1 MEVAAM
7 PSYKSSPVKNLSL
20 RTGAAERSLAH
31 RRLSLLKLYTM
42 FFHPIINRLANI
54 DLHLLVKPA
63 NEQRI
68 EGQTACFCPI
78 CKNGQDADADVKQTP
93 HFIIFENERGGL
105 YSGVGVDDNRM
116 AEHGAVKWKCTRT
129 GKTGYGAIELYA
141 AKMNIPMHGYSLQ
154 RICQRLVRDVYGDTD
169 EVRRAF
175 PEVFAKMD
183 YRTQAQQTIETFS
196 FMPKTDFSPQE
207 LAALG
212 CEVTLDRGMPRFG
225 FGSTFTPDMLN
236 KDFRIYSL
244 LSVTLP
250 DVIRD
255 GQHVSEI
262 IHGTPWNPLFVCFA
276 SQEIGPQNS
285 YGCFFRPTMAGS
297 EPIVFST
304 AEEHSVRK
312 VSKWLMG
319 DNVFV
324 YAMDQRKSDNTAVH
338 AAIQKFEP
346 TEKYTEKKEIWVERE
361 DKDGVGK
368 GTFKQE
374 KKKIPTAEI
383 KARNIVFCR
392 TPEDALSVYYAMRSL
407 RLDKIEDQHFQD
419 FCWYH
424 VAFSIGRKN
433 FWYIERGEW
442 KRENLDFSAV
452 QYQKM
457 NRFAEHV
464 IILYPNDIA
473 SQRNCGAICTKFST
487 LYYAML
493 PEGFRSRY
501 CQRWQWLYGCSPRS
515 VRDYLLTY
523 SMNAEENFQ
532 FDHDVRLPLYSRLR
546 GARNTEPF
554 EIEYPRDPRSGKPK
568 PPTCKVSPT
577 RLWLFMTAHGY
588 YRMIDPESTD
598 LVGQYIHLNKCFVEY
613 IDAKSIIQAAKTMLL
628 EYIEQAWRHSDNE
641 RRLMSDCAN
650 MVDKAFTEKSAG
662 GLQSMVI
669 NFADAFD
676 AKTEYFYFNNVALK
690 ITPDSIRTVS
700 YDDINFFI
708 PSLAK
713 KSYDFTMRVFKTP
726 FTITERQEYR
736 DRLEAIDKK
745 EKMQNEDGSLVFST
759 FEIGQMKADLEEW
772 AQTYRWDVN
781 WQGKQEKD
789 LWPILRI
796 VRGCSNVLWE
806 REQEA
811 QRNKEELTE
820 LEKAV
825 IGAHFVNMIS
835 GIGRLCYRSDKGM
848 MPVCPYFL
856 EDDIPDEKQ
865 ATGGSGKSII
875 VKLVVGSAVNVLD
888 IDMKRME
895 HINDARFVLGN
906 LLSEPFKYRVLHWE
920 DKQKGFPMKY
930 FYNMVTT
937 GLTVEKK
944 SVDQELVPLKDA
956 PKHVIT
962 CNYPLSDDDDS
973 TVGRFPLVSFSNR
986 FARANPQKRKAARLM
1001 SALMKN
1007 FSDKPEEIDDTDRNQ
1022 AIYICALAV
1031 QFLMRYH
1038 TFAIAPQGNVRRR
1051 QMVQKLT
1058 ESIVRYFEWF
1068 FSRNEVYGVPI
1079 CTDDMFNEF
1088 MRDWADA
1095 SEGKSK
1101 EYSRA
1106 TFKKKIYD
1114 YCENMSITCNP
1125 KHLFENESDKQRKC
1139 FKLQAWVTQEYFT
1152 GREWENDN
1160 TIEPKFIRYLQTS
1173 KHVFFFFRPGK
1184 DAIPKDYR
1192 ELKRIAKQYAEQP
1205 DPLPYRD
1212 DDGNIITLTDEEKER
1227 WENNKTRKQG
1237 RRMAPPAAA
1246 TTATAVAP
1254 DIKEDMPF

>member
-1 MEVAAM
+1 
-7 PSYKSSPVKNLSL
+7 
-20 RTGAAERSLAH
+20 
-31 RRLSLLKLYTM
+31 M

-54 DLHLLVKPA
+54 DLHLLVKAA

-68 EGQTACFCPI
+68 EGQTACFCPL
-78 CKNGQDADADVKQTP
+78 CKRGQDASADAKQTP
-93 HFIIFENERGGL
+93 HFIIYDNERGGL
-105 YSGVGVDDNRM
+105 YDGVGVDDNRL

-141 AKMNIPMHGYSLQ
+141 AKMNLPMHGYSLQ
-154 RICQRLVRDVYGDTD
+154 RICQRLVKDVYGDTED
-169 EVRRAF
+169 VHQAF
-175 PEVFAKMD
+175 PEVFARMD
-183 YRTQAQQTIETFS
+183 YRTIAMQTIDTFS

-207 LAALG
+207 LTALG
-212 CEVTLDRGMPRFG
+212 CEVTLEKGLPCFG
-225 FGSTFTPDMLN
+225 FGKTFSPDMLN

-285 YGCFFRPTMAGS
+285 YGCFFRPAMAGS

-304 AEEHSVRK
+304 SEEHSVRK

-324 YAMDQRKSDNTAVH
+324 YAMDHRKSDNTAVH
-338 AAIQKFEP
+338 AAMQKFDP
-346 TEKYTEKKEIWVERE
+346 DEKYTEARE
-361 DKDGVGK
+361 DWEENETKDGMPK
-368 GTFKQE
+368 GTFKKVE
-374 KKKIPTAEI
+374 VPIPTAEI

-407 RLDKIEDQHFQD
+407 RLDKQNADQHFAN

-424 VAFSIGRKN
+424 VAFSIGRRN

-442 KRENLDFSAV
+442 KLEKLDFSAV

-457 NRFAEHV
+457 CRFAEHV
-464 IILYPNDIA
+464 IILYPNDIV
-473 SQRNCGAICTKFST
+473 SQRDSGAICTKFSS

-501 CQRWQWLYGCSPRS
+501 CRRWQWLYGCSPRS

-523 SMNAEENFQ
+523 TMNAEENFQ
-532 FDHDVRLPLYSRLR
+532 FDHDVRLPLYSSLR
-546 GARNTEPF
+546 GANNTEPF
-554 EIEYPRDPRSGKPK
+554 DIEWPRDPRSGKQK
-568 PPTCKVSPT
+568 APTCKVSPT
-577 RLWLFMTAHGY
+577 RLWLFMTARGY
-588 YRMIDPESTD
+588 YRMIEPESTD
-598 LVGQYIHLNKCFVEY
+598 LVGQFIHLDKCFVEY
-613 IDAKSIIQAAKTMLL
+613 IDVKSIIQAAKTLL
-628 EYIEQAWRHSDNE
+628 LKYTKQAWRHSDDE

-650 MVDKAFTEKSAG
+650 MVDKTFTEKSAG

-708 PSLAK
+708 PSFAK
-713 KSYDFTMRVFKTP
+713 KPYDFTMRVFKTP

-745 EKMQNEDGSLVFST
+745 EKMRNDDGSIVFT
-759 FEIGQMKADLEEW
+759 TTEIGQMKADLDEW

-820 LEKAV
+820 LENAV

-835 GIGRLCYRSDKGM
+835 GIGRLCYRSNRGM

-875 VKLVVGSAVNVLD
+875 VKLVVGSAVNVLNV
-888 IDMKRME
+888 DMKRFVTVT
-895 HINDARFVLGN
+895 DAKFELGK
-906 LLSEPFKYRVLHWE
+906 LSSEPHKYRVLHWE
-920 DKQKGFPMKY
+920 DKPKAFPMKY
-930 FYNMVTT
+930 FYNMVTS
-937 GLTVEKK
+937 GLTVERKM
-944 SVDQELVPLKDA
+944 VDPVTFSADDA
-956 PKHVIT
+956 PKSVIT

-986 FARANPQKRKAARLM
+986 FARANPQKHKAARLM

-1022 AIYICALAV
+1022 AIYLCALAV

-1038 TFAIAPQGNVRRR
+1038 TFAIAPQCNVRRR

-1068 FSRNEVYGVPI
+1068 FSREEVYGVPI
-1079 CTDDMFNEF
+1079 CTDEMFNEF

-1114 YCENMSITCNP
+1114 YCENVSITCNP

-1160 TIEPKFIRYLQTS
+1160 TIEPKYIRYLQTS
-1173 KHVFFFFRPGK
+1173 KHVFFFYRPGK
-1184 DAIPKDYR
+1184 DEIPKSYR
-1192 ELKRIAKQYAEQP
+1192 ELKRIARTFAEMP
-1205 DPLPYRD
+1205 DPLPYKD
-1212 DDGNIITLTDEEKER
+1212 DEGNPIVLTEEEKER
-1227 WENNKTRKQG
+1227 WENYRTRKQG
-1237 RRMAPPAAA
+1237 MRIANNQIA
-1246 TTATAVAP
+1246 TTNVPTVNAK
-1254 DIKEDMPF
+1254 DLPF

>member
-1 MEVAAM
+1 
-7 PSYKSSPVKNLSL
+7 
-20 RTGAAERSLAH
+20 
-31 RRLSLLKLYTM
+31 M

-78 CKNGQDADADVKQTP
+78 CKNGQYADADVKQTP
-93 HFIIFENERGGL
+93 HFIIYENERGGL

-141 AKMNIPMHGYSLQ
+141 AKMNLPMHGYSLQ

-212 CEVTLDRGMPRFG
+212 CEVTLDKGLPRFG
-225 FGSTFTPDMLN
+225 FGRTFTPDMLN

-285 YGCFFRPTMAGS
+285 YGCFFRPAMAGS

-324 YAMDQRKSDNTAVH
+324 HAMDNRKSDNTAVH
-338 AAIQKFEP
+338 AAIAKYDPE
-346 TEKYTEKKEIWVERE
+346 EKYTETKEVWEE
-361 DKDGVGK
+361 NETKDGEPK
-368 GTFKQE
+368 GTFK
-374 KKKIPTAEI
+374 KVDVKIPTAEI

-407 RLDKIEDQHFQD
+407 RLDKTEDQHFQD

-424 VAFSIGRKN
+424 VAFSIGRRN

-473 SQRNCGAICTKFST
+473 SQRDCGAICTKFSS
-487 LYYAML
+487 LYYAMQ

-501 CQRWQWLYGCSPRS
+501 CRRWQWLYGCPPRS

-523 SMNAEENFQ
+523 TMNAEENFQ
-532 FDHDVRLPLYSRLR
+532 FDHDLRLPLYSRLR
-546 GARNTEPF
+546 GSRNTEPF

-577 RLWLFMTAHGY
+577 RLWLFMTCHGY

-628 EYIEQAWRHSDNE
+628 EYIEQAWRHDDNE

-650 MVDKAFTEKSAG
+650 MVDKTFTEKSAG

-676 AKTEYFYFNNVALK
+676 ANTEYFYFNNVALK

-713 KSYDFTMRVFKTP
+713 KPYDFTMRVFKTP

-736 DRLEAIDKK
+736 DRLEVIDKK

-772 AQTYRWDVN
+772 AQTYRWDVS

-835 GIGRLCYRSDKGM
+835 GIGRLCYRSYKGM

-895 HINDARFVLGN
+895 HITDARFVLGN
-906 LLSEPFKYRVLHWE
+906 ILSEPFKYRVLHWE

-986 FARANPQKRKAARLM
+986 FSRANPQKRKAARLM

-1114 YCENMSITCNP
+1114 YCENMSIACNP

-1173 KHVFFFFRPGK
+1173 KHVFFFYRPGK

-1212 DDGNIITLTDEEKER
+1212 DDGNIVQLTDEEKER

-1237 RRMAPPAAA
+1237 RRMAAPAA
-1246 TTATAVAP
+1246 TNNATASVP
-1254 DIKEDMPF
+1254 DIKDEDLPF

>member
-1 MEVAAM
+1 MI
-7 PSYKSSPVKNLSL
+7 Y
-20 RTGAAERSLAH
+20 
-31 RRLSLLKLYTM
+31 
-42 FFHPIINRLANI
+42 HPILNQLANI
-54 DLHLLVKPA
+54 DLALLVRPSD
-63 NEQRI
+63 EQRV
-68 EGQTACFCPI
+68 EGQTACFCPF
-78 CKNGQDADADVKQTP
+78 CAKDEAESDGKSARTP
-93 HFIIFENERGGL
+93 HFIIYNNERGGL
-105 YSGVGVDDNRM
+105 YDGVGVEGDSR
-116 AEHGAVKWKCTRT
+116 AQHGAVKWMCTKT
-129 GKTGYGAIELYA
+129 GKKGYGAIELYA
-141 AKMNIPMHGYSLQ
+141 AIHHLPMHGQSLL
-154 RICQRLVRDVYGDTD
+154 RICKALVLKCYGDT
-169 EVRRAF
+169 EETRAAF
-175 PEVFAKMD
+175 PAVFGNMD
-183 YRTQAQQTIETFS
+183 YRTVAQQTIETFS
-196 FMPKTDFSPQE
+196 FMPKMDFFPQE

-212 CEVTLDRGMPRFG
+212 CEVTLEKGLPRFG
-225 FGSTFTPDMLN
+225 FGRTFTPDLLN

-250 DVIRD
+250 DVIRN

-276 SQEIGPQNS
+276 SQECGPRNS
-285 YGCFFRPTMAGS
+285 YGCFFRPAMGGS

-324 YAMDQRKSDNTAVH
+324 YAMDHRKSDNTAVH
-338 AAIQKFEP
+338 AAINQIEP
-346 TEKYTEKKEIWVERE
+346 EEKYTETRE
-361 DKDGVGK
+361 EWEENETKDGEPK
-368 GTFKQE
+368 GTFKRIDV
-374 KKKIPTAEI
+374 KIPTNEI

-407 RLDKIEDQHFQD
+407 RLDKQDGDQHFAEY
-419 FCWYH
+419 CWYH
-424 VAFSIGRKN
+424 VAFSIGRRN

-442 KRENLDFSAV
+442 KQEKLDFSAV

-457 NRFAEHV
+457 NRFAERV
-464 IILYPNDIA
+464 IIFYPNDIA
-473 SQRNCGAICTKFST
+473 SQRDCGAIATKFSA
-487 LYYAML
+487 LHYAML

-501 CQRWQWLYGCSPRS
+501 CRRWQWLYGCSPRS

-523 SMNAEENFQ
+523 TMNAEENFQ

-554 EIEYPRDPRSGKPK
+554 EIEYPRDPRSGKLK

-577 RLWLFMTAHGY
+577 RLWLFMTCHGY
-588 YRMIDPESTD
+588 YRMVDPESTD
-598 LVGQYIHLNKCFVEY
+598 LVGQFIHLDRCFVEY
-613 IDAKSIIQAAKTMLL
+613 IDVKSIMQAAKTLL
-628 EYIEQAWRHSDNE
+628 MDYVEQAWRHNDNE
-641 RRLMSDCAN
+641 RRMMSDCAN
-650 MVDKAFTEKSAG
+650 MIDKTFNEKSAG

-713 KSYDFTMRVFKTP
+713 KPYDFTMRAFNPP
-726 FTITERQEYR
+726 FVIKENEEYQS
-736 DRLEAIDKK
+736 RLRSIDTKEAMK
-745 EKMQNEDGSLVFST
+745 NEDGLPVFTLS
-759 FEIGQMKADLEEW
+759 EIKQMRSNLMEW
-772 AQTYRWDVN
+772 AQTYRWLVE
-781 WQGKQEKD
+781 WRCKREQD
-789 LWPILRI
+789 LWPILRV
-796 VRGCSNVLWE
+796 VRGCSNVLWQE
-806 REQEA
+806 ELEA
-811 QRNKEELTE
+811 QRNKKSLTPD
-820 LEKAV
+820 A
-825 IGAHFVNMIS
+825 IAIQNAHFANMLS
-835 GIGRLCYRSDKGM
+835 GIGRLCYRSWDGM
-848 MPVCPYFL
+848 QNICPYFL
-856 EDDIPDEKQ
+856 EDKIPDEKQ
-865 ATGGSGKSII
+865 ASGGSGKS
-875 VKLVVGSAVNVLD
+875 VMVNLVVDAAVNVLP
-888 IDMKRME
+888 IDMKSFKDVE
-895 HINDARFVLGN
+895 SAKNCLTDILKYPG
-906 LLSEPFKYRVLHWE
+906 KYRTVHWE
-920 DKQKGFPMKY
+920 DRPKGFPLQY
-930 FYNMVTT
+930 FYVKVTRGT
-937 GLTVEKK
+937 NVERKYGDPISLK
-944 SVDQELVPLKDA
+944 MEESPL
-956 PKHVIT
+956 HVIT
-962 CNYPLSDDDDS
+962 SNYPLSDDEGS
-973 TVGRFPLVSFSNR
+973 TVGRFPLVSFSDR
-986 FARANPQKRKAARLM
+986 FSRGNSMKNEPPRLP
-1001 SALMKN
+1001 SDVMKN
-1007 FSDKPEEIDDTDRNQ
+1007 FTLDPEKLTDTDRNQ
-1022 AIYICALAV
+1022 TIYLCALAV

-1125 KHLFENESDKQRKC
+1125 KQLFENESDKQRKC

-1173 KHVFFFFRPGK
+1173 KHVFFFYRPGK
-1184 DAIPKDYR
+1184 DVIPKDYR
-1192 ELKRIAKQYAEQP
+1192 DLKRIAKQFAEQP

-1212 DDGNIITLTDEEKER
+1212 DDGKIVTLTDEEKER
-1227 WENNKTRKQG
+1227 WENNKMRRQG
-1237 RRMAPPAAA
+1237 RRLVMPAATS
-1246 TTATAVAP
+1246 TTAPTLP
-1254 DIKEDMPF
+1254 EIKEEDLPF

>member
-1 MEVAAM
+1 M
-7 PSYKSSPVKNLSL
+7 L
-20 RTGAAERSLAH
+20 
-31 RRLSLLKLYTM
+31 
-42 FFHPIINRLANI
+42 FHPIINRLANI
-54 DLHLLVKPA
+54 DLLTLVKPA
-63 NEQRI
+63 DDQHFEDQV
-68 EGQTACFCPI
+68 ACFCPF
-78 CKNGQDADADVKQTP
+78 CQKQSADGVSDDCKQTP
-93 HFIIFENERGGL
+93 HFIVYKNERGGL
-105 YSGVGVDDNRM
+105 YNGVGVDDNRL
-116 AEHGAVKWKCTRT
+116 AKQGAVHWKCTKT
-129 GKTGYGAIELYA
+129 GRQGYGALELYA
-141 AKMNIPMHGYSLQ
+141 AMRNMPMHGASLL
-154 RICQRLVRDVYGDTD
+154 RLCKDLVVRTYGDT
-169 EVRRAF
+169 EKVRSVF
-175 PEVFAKMD
+175 PSVFGRMD
-183 YRTQAQQTIETFS
+183 YRTIAQQTIETFS
-196 FMPKTDFSPQE
+196 FMPKTDFNPQE

-212 CEVTLDRGMPRFG
+212 CEVTLAKGLPVFG
-225 FGSTFTPDMLN
+225 FGRDFNTQMLN
-236 KDFRIYSL
+236 DDFRIYAVD
-244 LSVTLP
+244 SVTLP
-250 DVIRD
+250 NVVRE
-255 GQHVSEI
+255 GKKVSEI
-262 IHGTPWNPLFVCFA
+262 IYGTPWNPLFVCFA
-276 SQEIGPQNS
+276 KDGEPSLENT
-285 YGCFFRPTMAGS
+285 YGCLFRPAMKDS
-297 EPIVFST
+297 DPIVFST
-304 AEEHSVRK
+304 DEEHSVRK
-312 VSKWLMG
+312 VSRWLMG
-319 DNVFV
+319 DRVFV
-324 YAMDQRKSDNTAVH
+324 YAMNNRDSASTAVH

-346 TEKYTEKKEIWVERE
+346 TEKYTEEKEIWVERE
-361 DKDGVGK
+361 DKDGKGK

-374 KKKIPTAEI
+374 KVKILTAQI

-407 RLDKIEDQHFQD
+407 RLDKAEDQHFQD

-424 VAFSIGRKN
+424 VAFSIGRRN

-442 KRENLDFSAV
+442 KQEKLDFSGV

-457 NRFAEHV
+457 NRFAERV

-473 SQRNCGAICTKFST
+473 SQRDCGAIATKFSS
-487 LYYAML
+487 LHYAML
-493 PEGFRSRY
+493 PEGFRSCY
-501 CQRWQWLYGCSPRS
+501 CRRWQWLYGCSPRS

-523 SMNAEENFQ
+523 TMNAEENFQ
-532 FDHDVRLPLYSRLR
+532 FDHDVRLPLYSSLR
-546 GARNTEPF
+546 GASNTEPF
-554 EIEYPRDPRSGKPK
+554 DIEWPRDPRSGKQK

-577 RLWLFMTAHGY
+577 RLWVFMTAHGY

-598 LVGQYIHLNKCFVEY
+598 LVGQYIHLDKCFVEY
-613 IDAKSIIQAAKTMLL
+613 IDAKSIIQAAKTLL
-628 EYIEQAWRHSDNE
+628 LKYTKQAFRHIDIEQ
-641 RRLMSDCAN
+641 RLMSDCAN
-650 MVDKAFTEKSAG
+650 MIDKTFTEKSAG

-713 KSYDFTMRVFKTP
+713 KPYDFTMRVFKTP

-736 DRLEAIDKK
+736 DRLDAINKK
-745 EKMQNEDGSLVFST
+745 EAMRNEDGSPVFST
-759 FEIGQMKADLEEW
+759 FEIGQLKADLEEW
-772 AQTYRWDVN
+772 AQTYRWNVN
-781 WQGKQEKD
+781 WQGQRESD

-806 REQEA
+806 QEQEA
-811 QRNKEELTE
+811 QRNKKELTDE
-820 LEKAV
+820 EQAI

-835 GIGRLCYRSDKGM
+835 AIGHLCYRSNKGIL
-848 MPVCPYFL
+848 PVCPYFL
-856 EDDIPDEKQ
+856 EDDIPDEKK
-865 ATGGSGKSII
+865 ATGGSGKSLI

-888 IDMKRME
+888 VDMKRFAS
-895 HINDARFVLGN
+895 ITDAKFELGK
-906 LLSEPFKYRVLHWE
+906 LSSEPYKYRVLHWE
-920 DKQKGFPMKY
+920 DKPKAFPMKY

-937 GLTVEKK
+937 GLTVERK
-944 SVDQELVPLKDA
+944 SVDPVTFSADEA
-956 PKHVIT
+956 PRIVIT
-962 CNYPLSDDDDS
+962 CNYPMSDDDDS

-986 FARANPQKRKAARLM
+986 FARANPQKHKAARPP

-1007 FSDKPEEIDDTDRNQ
+1007 FSLVPEEIDDADRNQ
-1022 AIYICALAV
+1022 AIYLCALAV
-1031 QFLMRYH
+1031 QFMMRYH

-1125 KHLFENESDKQRKC
+1125 KHLFQNDRDKQRKC

-1160 TIEPKFIRYLQTS
+1160 TIEPKYIRYLQTS
-1173 KHVFFFFRPGK
+1173 CHVFFFFRPGK
-1184 DAIPKDYR
+1184 DEVPKDYK
-1192 ELKRIAKQYAEQP
+1192 ELKRIAREYAERP

-1212 DDGNIITLTDEEKER
+1212 DDGNIVTLTDEEKER
-1227 WENNKTRKQG
+1227 WESNKTRKQG
-1237 RRMAPPAAA
+1237 RRLAPLTAATAA
-1246 TTATAVAP
+1246 TTATAVTP
-1254 DIKEDMPF
+1254 DANEDNMPF

>member
-1 MEVAAM
+1 
-7 PSYKSSPVKNLSL
+7 
-20 RTGAAERSLAH
+20 
-31 RRLSLLKLYTM
+31 M

-63 NEQRI
+63 SEQRI

-78 CKNGQDADADVKQTP
+78 CKRGQDADVDVKQTP
-93 HFIIFENERGGL
+93 HFIIYENERGGL

-141 AKMNIPMHGYSLQ
+141 AKMNLPMHGYSLQ
-154 RICQRLVRDVYGDTD
+154 RICQRLVKDVYGDTD
-169 EVRRAF
+169 EVHRAF

-212 CEVTLDRGMPRFG
+212 CEVTLDKGLPRFG

-236 KDFRIYSL
+236 RDFRIYSL

-276 SQEIGPQNS
+276 SQEIGPQYS
-285 YGCFFRPTMAGS
+285 YGCFFRPAMAGS

-324 YAMDQRKSDNTAVH
+324 HAMDNRKSDNTAVH
-338 AAIQKFEP
+338 AAIAKNDPE
-346 TEKYTEKKEIWVERE
+346 ERYTETKEVWEE
-361 DKDGVGK
+361 NQTKDGEPK
-368 GTFKQE
+368 GTFKKVDVE
-374 KKKIPTAEI
+374 IPTAEI

-407 RLDKIEDQHFQD
+407 RIDKAEDKHFQEY
-419 FCWYH
+419 CWYH
-424 VAFSIGRKN
+424 VAFSIGRRN

-442 KRENLDFSAV
+442 KQEKIDFSAV

-457 NRFAEHV
+457 NRFADNV
-464 IILYPNDIA
+464 IVLYPNDIA
-473 SQRNCGAICTKFST
+473 SQRDCGAICTKFSS
-487 LYYAML
+487 LHYAML

-501 CQRWQWLYGCSPRS
+501 CRRWQWLFGCSPRS

-523 SMNAEENFQ
+523 TMNAEENFQ

-546 GARNTEPF
+546 GSRNTEPF

-577 RLWLFMTAHGY
+577 RLWLFMTCHGY

-650 MVDKAFTEKSAG
+650 MVDKTFTEKSAG

-713 KSYDFTMRVFKTP
+713 KPYDFTMRVFKAP

-736 DRLEAIDKK
+736 DRLESIDKK
-745 EKMQNEDGSLVFST
+745 EKMQNEDGSPVFT
-759 FEIGQMKADLEEW
+759 TTEIGQMKADLDEW

-781 WQGKQEKD
+781 WQGQREKD

-811 QRNKEELTE
+811 QRSKEELTE
-820 LEKAV
+820 LEQAV

-835 GIGRLCYRSDKGM
+835 GIGRLCYRSNKGM

-865 ATGGSGKSII
+865 ATGGSGKSLI

-888 IDMKRME
+888 VDMKRFVT
-895 HINDARFVLGN
+895 ITDAKFELGK
-906 LLSEPFKYRVLHWE
+906 LSSEPYKYRVLHWE
-920 DKQKGFPMKY
+920 DKPKAFPMKY
-930 FYNMVTT
+930 FYNMVTS
-937 GLTVEKK
+937 GLTVERKN
-944 SVDQELVPLKDA
+944 VDPVTFSSEDA
-956 PKHVIT
+956 PKSVIT

-1114 YCENMSITCNP
+1114 YCENMSIACNP

-1173 KHVFFFFRPGK
+1173 KHVFFFYRPGK

-1192 ELKRIAKQYAEQP
+1192 ELKRIAKQYAERP

-1212 DDGNIITLTDEEKER
+1212 DDGNIVQLTDEEKER

-1237 RRMAPPAAA
+1237 RRMAAPVAMN
-1246 TTATAVAP
+1246 TTAVP
-1254 DIKEDMPF
+1254 DIKEEDMPF

>member
-1 MEVAAM
+1 
-7 PSYKSSPVKNLSL
+7 
-20 RTGAAERSLAH
+20 
-31 RRLSLLKLYTM
+31 M

-63 NEQRI
+63 NEQHI

-78 CKNGQDADADVKQTP
+78 CKKGQDADADVKQTP
-93 HFIIFENERGGL
+93 HFIIYENERGGL

-116 AEHGAVKWKCTRT
+116 AEHGAVKWKCTHT

-141 AKMNIPMHGYSLQ
+141 AKMNLPMHGYSLQ

-207 LAALG
+207 LASLG
-212 CEVTLDRGMPRFG
+212 CEVTLDKGLPRFG

-236 KDFRIYSL
+236 QDFRIYSL

-285 YGCFFRPTMAGS
+285 YGCFFRPAMAGS

-324 YAMDQRKSDNTAVH
+324 HAMDNRKSDNTAVH
-338 AAIQKFEP
+338 AAIAKYDPE
-346 TEKYTEKKEIWVERE
+346 EKYTETRE
-361 DKDGVGK
+361 EWEENETKDGEPK
-368 GTFKQE
+368 GTFK
-374 KKKIPTAEI
+374 KVDVKIPTAEI

-407 RLDKIEDQHFQD
+407 RFDKAEDQHFQD

-424 VAFSIGRKN
+424 VAFSIGRRS

-442 KRENLDFSAV
+442 KRENLDFSGV

-473 SQRNCGAICTKFST
+473 SQRDCGAICTKFSS

-493 PEGFRSRY
+493 PEGFRSHY
-501 CQRWQWLYGCSPRS
+501 CRRWQWLYGCSPRS

-523 SMNAEENFQ
+523 TMNAEENFQ
-532 FDHDVRLPLYSRLR
+532 FDHDLRLPLYSRLR

-554 EIEYPRDPRSGKPK
+554 EIEYPRDSRSGKPK

-613 IDAKSIIQAAKTMLL
+613 IDAKSIMQAAKTLL
-628 EYIEQAWRHSDNE
+628 MDYVDQAWRHNDNE
-641 RRLMSDCAN
+641 RRMMSDCAN
-650 MVDKAFTEKSAG
+650 MIDKTFNEKSAG

-690 ITPDSIRTVS
+690 ITPDRIYPVS

-713 KSYDFTMRVFKTP
+713 KPYDFTMRAFNPP
-726 FTITERQEYR
+726 FVIKENEEYQS
-736 DRLEAIDKK
+736 RLQSIETK
-745 EKMQNEDGSLVFST
+745 ETMRNEDGSPVFTLS
-759 FEIGQMKADLEEW
+759 ELKQMRSDLMEW
-772 AQTYRWDVN
+772 AQTYRWLVE
-781 WQGKQEKD
+781 WRSKREQD
-789 LWPILRI
+789 LWPILRV
-796 VRGCSNVLWE
+796 VRGCSNVLWQE
-806 REQEA
+806 ELEA
-811 QRNKEELTE
+811 QRNKKSLTPD
-820 LEKAV
+820 A
-825 IGAHFVNMIS
+825 IAIQNAHFANMLS
-835 GIGRLCYRSDKGM
+835 GIGRLCYRSWDGM
-848 MPVCPYFL
+848 QNICPYFL
-856 EDDIPDEKQ
+856 EDKIPDEKQ
-865 ATGGSGKSII
+865 ASGGSGKS
-875 VKLVVGSAVNVLD
+875 VMVNLVVDAAVNVLP
-888 IDMKRME
+888 IDMKSFKDIE
-895 HINDARFVLGN
+895 SAKNCLTDILKYPG
-906 LLSEPFKYRVLHWE
+906 KYRTVHWE
-920 DKQKGFPMKY
+920 DRPKGFPLQY
-930 FYNMVTT
+930 FYVKVTRGT
-937 GLTVEKK
+937 NVERKYGDPISLK
-944 SVDQELVPLKDA
+944 MEESPL
-956 PKHVIT
+956 HVIT
-962 CNYPLSDDDDS
+962 SNYPLSDDEGS
-973 TVGRFPLVSFSNR
+973 TVGRFPLVSFSDR
-986 FARANPQKRKAARLM
+986 FSRGNSMKNEPPR
-1001 SALMKN
+1001 SPSDVMKN
-1007 FSDKPEEIDDTDRNQ
+1007 FTLDPAKLTDTDRNQ
-1022 AIYICALAV
+1022 TIYLCALAV

-1160 TIEPKFIRYLQTS
+1160 TIEPKFIRYMQTS
-1173 KHVFFFFRPGK
+1173 KHVFFFYRPGK

-1192 ELKRIAKQYAEQP
+1192 ELKRIAKAFAEQP

-1212 DDGNIITLTDEEKER
+1212 DDGNVISLTDEEKER

-1237 RRMAPPAAA
+1237 RRMSAPAAA
-1246 TTATAVAP
+1246 TTFPNVAEK
-1254 DIKEDMPF
+1254 DLPF

>member
-1 MEVAAM
+1 
-7 PSYKSSPVKNLSL
+7 
-20 RTGAAERSLAH
+20 
-31 RRLSLLKLYTM
+31 
-42 FFHPIINRLANI
+42 
-54 DLHLLVKPA
+54 
-63 NEQRI
+63 
-68 EGQTACFCPI
+68 
-78 CKNGQDADADVKQTP
+78 
-93 HFIIFENERGGL
+93 
-105 YSGVGVDDNRM
+105 
-116 AEHGAVKWKCTRT
+116 
-129 GKTGYGAIELYA
+129 
-141 AKMNIPMHGYSLQ
+141 
-154 RICQRLVRDVYGDTD
+154 
-169 EVRRAF
+169 
-175 PEVFAKMD
+175 
-183 YRTQAQQTIETFS
+183 
-196 FMPKTDFSPQE
+196 
-207 LAALG
+207 
-212 CEVTLDRGMPRFG
+212 
-225 FGSTFTPDMLN
+225 
-236 KDFRIYSL
+236 
-244 LSVTLP
+244 
-250 DVIRD
+250 
-255 GQHVSEI
+255 
-262 IHGTPWNPLFVCFA
+262 
-276 SQEIGPQNS
+276 
-285 YGCFFRPTMAGS
+285 
-297 EPIVFST
+297 
-304 AEEHSVRK
+304 
-312 VSKWLMG
+312 
-319 DNVFV
+319 
-324 YAMDQRKSDNTAVH
+324 
-338 AAIQKFEP
+338 
-346 TEKYTEKKEIWVERE
+346 
-361 DKDGVGK
+361 
-368 GTFKQE
+368 
-374 KKKIPTAEI
+374 
-383 KARNIVFCR
+383 
-392 TPEDALSVYYAMRSL
+392 
-407 RLDKIEDQHFQD
+407 
-419 FCWYH
+419 
-424 VAFSIGRKN
+424 
-433 FWYIERGEW
+433 
-442 KRENLDFSAV
+442 
-452 QYQKM
+452 
-457 NRFAEHV
+457 
-464 IILYPNDIA
+464 
-473 SQRNCGAICTKFST
+473 
-487 LYYAML
+487 
-493 PEGFRSRY
+493 
-501 CQRWQWLYGCSPRS
+501 
-515 VRDYLLTY
+515 
-523 SMNAEENFQ
+523 
-532 FDHDVRLPLYSRLR
+532 
-546 GARNTEPF
+546 
-554 EIEYPRDPRSGKPK
+554 
-568 PPTCKVSPT
+568 
-577 RLWLFMTAHGY
+577 
-588 YRMIDPESTD
+588 
-598 LVGQYIHLNKCFVEY
+598 
-613 IDAKSIIQAAKTMLL
+613 MLL

-650 MVDKAFTEKSAG
+650 MVDKTFTEKSAG

-713 KSYDFTMRVFKTP
+713 KPYDFTMRVFKTP

-745 EKMQNEDGSLVFST
+745 EKMQNEDGSPVFT
-759 FEIGQMKADLEEW
+759 TTEIGQMKADLDEW

-825 IGAHFVNMIS
+825 VGAHFVNMIS
-835 GIGRLCYRSDKGM
+835 GIGRLCYRSNKGM

-895 HINDARFVLGN
+895 HITDARFVLGN

-937 GLTVEKK
+937 GLTVERK

-1160 TIEPKFIRYLQTS
+1160 TIEPKFIRYMQTS

-1237 RRMAPPAAA
+1237 RRMASPPAI
-1246 TTATAVAP
+1246 TTAAAVTP
-1254 DIKEDMPF
+1254 DVKEEDLPF

>member
-1 MEVAAM
+1 MI
-7 PSYKSSPVKNLSL
+7 Y
-20 RTGAAERSLAH
+20 
-31 RRLSLLKLYTM
+31 
-42 FFHPIINRLANI
+42 HPILNQLANI
-54 DLHLLVKPA
+54 DLALLVRPSD
-63 NEQRI
+63 EQRV
-68 EGQTACFCPI
+68 EGQTACFCPF
-78 CKNGQDADADVKQTP
+78 CAKDEAESDGKSARTP
-93 HFIIFENERGGL
+93 HFIIYNNERGGL
-105 YSGVGVDDNRM
+105 YDGVGVEGDSL
-116 AEHGAVKWKCTRT
+116 AQHGAVKWMCTKT
-129 GKTGYGAIELYA
+129 GKKGYGAIELYA
-141 AKMNIPMHGYSLQ
+141 AVHHLPMYGQSLL
-154 RICQRLVRDVYGDTD
+154 RICKALVLKCYGDT
-169 EVRRAF
+169 EEARAVF
-175 PEVFAKMD
+175 PEVFGKMD
-183 YRTQAQQTIETFS
+183 YRTVAQQTIETFS
-196 FMPKTDFSPQE
+196 FMPKMDFSPQE

-212 CEVTLDRGMPRFG
+212 CEVTLEKGLPRFV
-225 FGSTFTPDMLN
+225 FGRTFTPDLLN

-250 DVIRD
+250 DVVRN

-276 SQEIGPQNS
+276 SQECGPRNS
-285 YGCFFRPTMAGS
+285 YGCFFRPAMAGG

-324 YAMDQRKSDNTAVH
+324 YAMDHRKSDNTAVH
-338 AAIQKFEP
+338 AAINQIEP
-346 TEKYTEKKEIWVERE
+346 EEKYTETCEEWVENE
-361 DKDGVGK
+361 TKDGDPK
-368 GTFKQE
+368 GTFKRIDV
-374 KKKIPTAEI
+374 KIPTNEI

-392 TPEDALSVYYAMRSL
+392 TPEDALSVYYTMRSL
-407 RLDKIEDQHFQD
+407 RLDKQDGDYHFAD
-419 FCWYH
+419 YCWYH
-424 VAFSIGRKN
+424 VAFSIGRRN

-442 KRENLDFSAV
+442 KQEKLDFSAV

-457 NRFAEHV
+457 NRFAERV

-473 SQRNCGAICTKFST
+473 SQRDCGAIATKFST
-487 LYYAML
+487 IHYAML

-501 CQRWQWLYGCSPRS
+501 CRRWQWLYGCSPKS

-523 SMNAEENFQ
+523 TMNAEENFQ

-554 EIEYPRDPRSGKPK
+554 ELEYPRDPRSGKLK

-577 RLWLFMTAHGY
+577 RLWLFMTCHGY
-588 YRMIDPESTD
+588 YRMVDPESTD
-598 LVGQYIHLNKCFVEY
+598 LVGQYIHLDRCFVEY
-613 IDAKSIIQAAKTMLL
+613 IDVKSILQAAKTLL
-628 EYIEQAWRHSDNE
+628 MDYVEQAWRHNDNE
-641 RRLMSDCAN
+641 RRMMSDCAN
-650 MVDKAFTEKSAG
+650 MIDKTFNEKSAG

-690 ITPDSIRTVS
+690 ITPDCIRTVS

-713 KSYDFTMRVFKTP
+713 KPYDFTMRAFNPP
-726 FTITERQEYR
+726 FVIKENEEYQS
-736 DRLEAIDKK
+736 RLRSIDAKEA
-745 EKMQNEDGSLVFST
+745 MRNEDGSPVFTLS
-759 FEIGQMKADLEEW
+759 EIKQMRSNLMEW
-772 AQTYRWDVN
+772 AQTYRWLVE
-781 WQGKQEKD
+781 WRCKREQD
-789 LWPILRI
+789 LWPILRV
-796 VRGCSNVLWE
+796 VRGCSNVLWQE
-806 REQEA
+806 ELEA
-811 QRNKEELTE
+811 QRNKKSLTPD
-820 LEKAV
+820 A
-825 IGAHFVNMIS
+825 IAIQNAHFANMLS
-835 GIGRLCYRSDKGM
+835 GIGRLCYRSWDGM
-848 MPVCPYFL
+848 QNICPYFL
-856 EDDIPDEKQ
+856 EDKIPDEKQ
-865 ATGGSGKSII
+865 ASGGSGKS
-875 VKLVVGSAVNVLD
+875 VMVNLVVDAAVNVLP
-888 IDMKRME
+888 IDMKSFKDVE
-895 HINDARFVLGN
+895 SAKNCLTDILKYPG
-906 LLSEPFKYRVLHWE
+906 KYRTVHWE
-920 DKQKGFPMKY
+920 DRPKGFPLQY
-930 FYNMVTT
+930 FYVKVTRGT
-937 GLTVEKK
+937 NVERKYGDPISLK
-944 SVDQELVPLKDA
+944 MEESPL
-956 PKHVIT
+956 HVIT
-962 CNYPLSDDDDS
+962 SNYPLSDDEGS
-973 TVGRFPLVSFSNR
+973 TVGRFPLVSFSDR
-986 FARANPQKRKAARLM
+986 FSRGNSMKNEPPRLP
-1001 SALMKN
+1001 SDVMKN
-1007 FSDKPEEIDDTDRNQ
+1007 FTLDPEKLTDTDRNQ
-1022 AIYICALAV
+1022 TIYLCALAV

-1173 KHVFFFFRPGK
+1173 KHVFFFYRPGK
-1184 DAIPKDYR
+1184 DVIPKDYR
-1192 ELKRIAKQYAEQP
+1192 DLKRIAKQFAEQP

-1212 DDGNIITLTDEEKER
+1212 DDGKIVTLTDEEKER
-1227 WENNKTRKQG
+1227 WENNKMRRQG
-1237 RRMAPPAAA
+1237 RRVVMPAATA
-1246 TTATAVAP
+1246 TTATTLP
-1254 DIKEDMPF
+1254 DIKEEDLPF

>member
-1 MEVAAM
+1 
-7 PSYKSSPVKNLSL
+7 
-20 RTGAAERSLAH
+20 
-31 RRLSLLKLYTM
+31 M

-54 DLHLLVKPA
+54 DLHLLVKAA

-68 EGQTACFCPI
+68 EGQTACFCPL
-78 CKNGQDADADVKQTP
+78 CKRGQDASNDAKQTP
-93 HFIIFENERGGL
+93 HFIIYDNERGGL
-105 YSGVGVDDNRM
+105 YDGVGVDDNRL
-116 AEHGAVKWKCTRT
+116 AEHGTVKWKCTRT

-141 AKMNIPMHGYSLQ
+141 AKMNLPMHGYSLQ
-154 RICQRLVRDVYGDTD
+154 RICQRLVKDVYGDTED
-169 EVRRAF
+169 VHKAF
-175 PEVFAKMD
+175 PEVFARMD
-183 YRTQAQQTIETFS
+183 YRTIAMQTIDTFS

-212 CEVTLDRGMPRFG
+212 CEVTLEKGLPCFG
-225 FGSTFTPDMLN
+225 FGKTFTPDMLN

-276 SQEIGPQNS
+276 SQEIGPHNS
-285 YGCFFRPTMAGS
+285 YGCFFRPAMAGS
-297 EPIVFST
+297 DPIVFST
-304 AEEHSVRK
+304 SEEHGVRK

-324 YAMDQRKSDNTAVH
+324 YAMDHRKSDNTAVH
-338 AAIQKFEP
+338 AAMQKFDP
-346 TEKYTEKKEIWVERE
+346 DEKYTEVRE
-361 DKDGVGK
+361 DWQENETRDGMPK
-368 GTFKQE
+368 GTFRKIE
-374 KKKIPTAEI
+374 VPIPTAEI
-383 KARNIVFCR
+383 KARYIVFCR

-407 RLDKIEDQHFQD
+407 RLDKQNTDQHFAN

-424 VAFSIGRKN
+424 VAFSIGRRS

-442 KRENLDFSAV
+442 KLEKLDFKAG

-457 NRFAEHV
+457 LRFAEHV

-473 SQRNCGAICTKFST
+473 SQRDCGAICTKFSSM
-487 LYYAML
+487 YYAML

-501 CQRWQWLYGCSPRS
+501 CRRWQWLYGCSPRS

-523 SMNAEENFQ
+523 TMNAEDIFQ
-532 FDHDVRLPLYSRLR
+532 FDHDLRLPLYSRLR

-554 EIEYPRDPRSGKPK
+554 EIEYPRDPRSGKLK

-577 RLWLFMTAHGY
+577 RLWLFMTCHGY

-613 IDAKSIIQAAKTMLL
+613 IDAKSIMQAAKTLL
-628 EYIEQAWRHSDNE
+628 MDYVEQAWRHNDNE
-641 RRLMSDCAN
+641 RRMMSDCAN
-650 MVDKAFTEKSAG
+650 MIDKTFNEKSAG

-713 KSYDFTMRVFKTP
+713 KPYDFTMRVFDPP
-726 FTITERQEYR
+726 FVIKENEEYQS
-736 DRLEAIDKK
+736 RLRSIDTKEA
-745 EKMQNEDGSLVFST
+745 MRNEDGSPVFSLS
-759 FEIGQMKADLEEW
+759 EIKQMRSDLMEW
-772 AQTYRWDVN
+772 AQTYRWLVE
-781 WQGKQEKD
+781 WRSKREQD
-789 LWPILRI
+789 LWPILRV
-796 VRGCSNVLWE
+796 VRGCSNVLWQE
-806 REQEA
+806 ELEA
-811 QRNKEELTE
+811 QRNKKSLTPD
-820 LEKAV
+820 A
-825 IGAHFVNMIS
+825 IAIQNAHFANMLS
-835 GIGRLCYRSDKGM
+835 GIGRLCYRSWDGM
-848 MPVCPYFL
+848 PNICPYFL
-856 EDDIPDEKQ
+856 EDKIPDEKQ
-865 ATGGSGKSII
+865 ASGGSGKS
-875 VKLVVGSAVNVLD
+875 VMVNLVVDAAVNVLP
-888 IDMKRME
+888 IDMKSFKDIE
-895 HINDARFVLGN
+895 SAKNCLTDIQKYPG
-906 LLSEPFKYRVLHWE
+906 KYRTVHWE
-920 DKQKGFPMKY
+920 DRPKGFPLQY
-930 FYNMVTT
+930 FYVKVTRGT
-937 GLTVEKK
+937 NIERKYGDPISLKMEE
-944 SVDQELVPLKDA
+944 SPL
-956 PKHVIT
+956 HVIT
-962 CNYPLSDDDDS
+962 SNYPLSDDEGS
-973 TVGRFPLVSFSNR
+973 TVGRFPLVSFSDR
-986 FARANPQKRKAARLM
+986 FSRGNSMKNEPPR
-1001 SALMKN
+1001 SPSDVMKN
-1007 FSDKPEEIDDTDRNQ
+1007 FTLDPAKLTDTDRNQ
-1022 AIYICALAV
+1022 TIYLCALAV

-1068 FSRNEVYGVPI
+1068 FSRNEIYGVPI

-1160 TIEPKFIRYLQTS
+1160 TIEPKYIRYLQTS
-1173 KHVFFFFRPGK
+1173 KHVFFFYRPGK
-1184 DAIPKDYR
+1184 DEIPKSYR
-1192 ELKRIAKQYAEQP
+1192 ELKRIARTFAEMP
-1205 DPLPYRD
+1205 DPLPYKD
-1212 DDGNIITLTDEEKER
+1212 DEGNPIVLTEEEKER
-1227 WENNKTRKQG
+1227 WENYRTRKQG
-1237 RRMAPPAAA
+1237 VRIANNQIA
-1246 TTATAVAP
+1246 TTNVPTVNAK
-1254 DIKEDMPF
+1254 DLPF

>member
-1 MEVAAM
+1 
-7 PSYKSSPVKNLSL
+7 
-20 RTGAAERSLAH
+20 
-31 RRLSLLKLYTM
+31 M
-42 FFHPIINRLANI
+42 FFYPIINRLANI
-54 DLHLLVKPA
+54 DLHLLVKAA
-63 NEQRI
+63 NEQHI
-68 EGQTACFCPI
+68 EGQTACFCPL
-78 CKNGQDADADVKQTP
+78 CKRGQDASNDAKQTP
-93 HFIIFENERGGL
+93 HFIIYDNERGGL
-105 YSGVGVDDNRM
+105 YDGVGVDDNRL
-116 AEHGAVKWKCTRT
+116 AEHGTVKWKCTRT

-141 AKMNIPMHGYSLQ
+141 AKMNLPMHGYSLQ
-154 RICQRLVRDVYGDTD
+154 RICQRLVKNVYGDTED
-169 EVRRAF
+169 VHKAF
-175 PEVFAKMD
+175 PEVFARMD
-183 YRTQAQQTIETFS
+183 YRTIAMQTIDTFS

-212 CEVTLDRGMPRFG
+212 CEVTLEKGLPCFG
-225 FGSTFTPDMLN
+225 FGKTFTPDMLN

-276 SQEIGPQNS
+276 SQEIGPHNS
-285 YGCFFRPTMAGS
+285 YGCFFRPAMAGS
-297 EPIVFST
+297 DPIVFST
-304 AEEHSVRK
+304 SEEHGVRK

-324 YAMDQRKSDNTAVH
+324 YAMDHRKSDNTAVH
-338 AAIQKFEP
+338 AAMQKFDP
-346 TEKYTEKKEIWVERE
+346 DEKYTEVRE
-361 DKDGVGK
+361 DWQENKTRDGMPK
-368 GTFKQE
+368 GTFRKIE
-374 KKKIPTAEI
+374 VPIPTAEI

-407 RLDKIEDQHFQD
+407 RLDKQNTDQHFAN

-424 VAFSIGRKN
+424 VAFSIGRRS

-442 KRENLDFSAV
+442 KLEKLDFKAG

-457 NRFAEHV
+457 LRFAEHV

-473 SQRNCGAICTKFST
+473 SQRDCGAICTKFSSM
-487 LYYAML
+487 YYAML

-501 CQRWQWLYGCSPRS
+501 CRRWQWLYGCSPRS

-523 SMNAEENFQ
+523 TMNAEENFQ
-532 FDHDVRLPLYSRLR
+532 FDHDLRLPLYSRLR

-554 EIEYPRDPRSGKPK
+554 EIEYPRDPRSGKLK

-577 RLWLFMTAHGY
+577 RLWLFMTCHGY

-613 IDAKSIIQAAKTMLL
+613 IDAKSIMQAAKTLL
-628 EYIEQAWRHSDNE
+628 MDYVEQAWRHNDNE
-641 RRLMSDCAN
+641 RRMMSDCAN
-650 MVDKAFTEKSAG
+650 MIDKTFNEKSAG

-713 KSYDFTMRVFKTP
+713 KPYDFTMRVFDPP
-726 FTITERQEYR
+726 FVIKENEEYQS
-736 DRLEAIDKK
+736 RLRSIDTKEA
-745 EKMQNEDGSLVFST
+745 MRNEDGSPVFSLS
-759 FEIGQMKADLEEW
+759 EIKQMRSDLMEW
-772 AQTYRWDVN
+772 AQTYRWLVE
-781 WQGKQEKD
+781 WRSKREQD
-789 LWPILRI
+789 LWPILRV
-796 VRGCSNVLWE
+796 VRGCSNVLWQE
-806 REQEA
+806 ELEA
-811 QRNKEELTE
+811 QRNKKSLTPD
-820 LEKAV
+820 A
-825 IGAHFVNMIS
+825 IAIQNAHFANMLS
-835 GIGRLCYRSDKGM
+835 GIGRLCYRSWDGM
-848 MPVCPYFL
+848 PNICPYFL
-856 EDDIPDEKQ
+856 EDKIPDEKQ
-865 ATGGSGKSII
+865 ASGGSGKS
-875 VKLVVGSAVNVLD
+875 VMVNLVVDAAVNVLP
-888 IDMKRME
+888 IDMKSFKDIE
-895 HINDARFVLGN
+895 SAKNCLTDILKYPG
-906 LLSEPFKYRVLHWE
+906 KYRTVHWE
-920 DKQKGFPMKY
+920 DRPKGFPLQY
-930 FYNMVTT
+930 FYVKVTRGT
-937 GLTVEKK
+937 NIERKYGDPISLKMEE
-944 SVDQELVPLKDA
+944 SPL
-956 PKHVIT
+956 HVIT
-962 CNYPLSDDDDS
+962 SNYPLSDDEGS
-973 TVGRFPLVSFSNR
+973 TVGRFPLVSFSDR
-986 FARANPQKRKAARLM
+986 FSRGNSMKNEPPR
-1001 SALMKN
+1001 SPSDVMKN
-1007 FSDKPEEIDDTDRNQ
+1007 FMLDPAKLTDTDRNQ
-1022 AIYICALAV
+1022 TIYLCALAV

-1068 FSRNEVYGVPI
+1068 FSRNEIYGVPI

-1160 TIEPKFIRYLQTS
+1160 TIEPKYIRYLQTS
-1173 KHVFFFFRPGK
+1173 KHVFFFYRPGK
-1184 DAIPKDYR
+1184 DEIPKSYR
-1192 ELKRIAKQYAEQP
+1192 ELKRIARTFAEMP
-1205 DPLPYRD
+1205 DPLPYKD
-1212 DDGNIITLTDEEKER
+1212 DEGNPIVLTEEEKER
-1227 WENNKTRKQG
+1227 WENYRTRKQG
-1237 RRMAPPAAA
+1237 VRIANNQIA
-1246 TTATAVAP
+1246 TTNVPTVNAK
-1254 DIKEDMPF
+1254 DLPF

>member
-1 MEVAAM
+1 
-7 PSYKSSPVKNLSL
+7 
-20 RTGAAERSLAH
+20 
-31 RRLSLLKLYTM
+31 M

-78 CKNGQDADADVKQTP
+78 CKKGQDADADAKQTP
-93 HFIIFENERGGL
+93 HFIIYENERGGL

-212 CEVTLDRGMPRFG
+212 CEVTLDKGLLRFG

-285 YGCFFRPTMAGS
+285 YGCFFRPAMAGS

-346 TEKYTEKKEIWVERE
+346 TEKFTEEKEIWVERE
-361 DKDGVGK
+361 DKNGVGK

-407 RLDKIEDQHFQD
+407 RLDKTEDHHFQD
-419 FCWYH
+419 FCWHH
-424 VAFSIGRKN
+424 VAFSIGRRN

-442 KRENLDFSAV
+442 KRENLDFSGV

-464 IILYPNDIA
+464 IILYPNDIV
-473 SQRNCGAICTKFST
+473 SQRDCGAICTKFSS

-501 CQRWQWLYGCSPRS
+501 CRRWQWLYGSSPRS

-523 SMNAEENFQ
+523 TMNAEENFQ
-532 FDHDVRLPLYSRLR
+532 FDHDVRLPLYSSLR
-546 GARNTEPF
+546 GASNTEPF
-554 EIEYPRDPRSGKPK
+554 DIEWPRDPRSGKPK

-577 RLWLFMTAHGY
+577 RLWLFMTARGY
-588 YRMIDPESTD
+588 YRMIDPGSTD

-613 IDAKSIIQAAKTMLL
+613 IDVKSIIQAAKTLL
-628 EYIEQAWRHSDNE
+628 LKYTKQAWRHSDNE

-650 MVDKAFTEKSAG
+650 MVDKTFTEKSAG

-745 EKMQNEDGSLVFST
+745 EKMQNEDGSPVFT
-759 FEIGQMKADLEEW
+759 TTEIGQMKADLDEW

-811 QRNKEELTE
+811 QRNKEVLTE

-835 GIGRLCYRSDKGM
+835 GIGRLCYRSNKGM

-895 HINDARFVLGN
+895 HITDARFVLGN

-1114 YCENMSITCNP
+1114 YCENMSIACNP

-1160 TIEPKFIRYLQTS
+1160 TIEPKFIRYMQTS

-1237 RRMAPPAAA
+1237 RRMASSPAITTAA
-1246 TTATAVAP
+1246 TVTP
-1254 DIKEDMPF
+1254 DVKEDDLPF

>member
-1 MEVAAM
+1 
-7 PSYKSSPVKNLSL
+7 
-20 RTGAAERSLAH
+20 
-31 RRLSLLKLYTM
+31 M

-78 CKNGQDADADVKQTP
+78 CKKGQDADADVKQTP
-93 HFIIFENERGGL
+93 HFIIYENERGGL

-141 AKMNIPMHGYSLQ
+141 AKMNLPMHGYSLQ
-154 RICQRLVRDVYGDTD
+154 RICQRLVKDVYGDTN

-212 CEVTLDRGMPRFG
+212 CEVTLDKGLPRFG

-285 YGCFFRPTMAGS
+285 YGCFFRPAMVGS

-324 YAMDQRKSDNTAVH
+324 YAMDNRKSDNTAVH
-338 AAIQKFEP
+338 AAIAKYDPE
-346 TEKYTEKKEIWVERE
+346 EKYTETKEVWEE
-361 DKDGVGK
+361 NETKDGVPK
-368 GTFKQE
+368 GTFKKVDE
-374 KKKIPTAEI
+374 KIPTAEI

-407 RLDKIEDQHFQD
+407 RLAKAEDQHFQD

-424 VAFSIGRKN
+424 VAFSIGRRN

-473 SQRNCGAICTKFST
+473 SQRDCGAICTKFSS

-501 CQRWQWLYGCSPRS
+501 CRRWQWLYGCSPRS

-523 SMNAEENFQ
+523 IMNAEENFQ
-532 FDHDVRLPLYSRLR
+532 FDHDLRLPLYSRLR

-613 IDAKSIIQAAKTMLL
+613 IDAKSIIQAAKSMLL
-628 EYIEQAWRHSDNE
+628 DYIEQAWRHSDNE

-713 KSYDFTMRVFKTP
+713 KPYDFTMRAFKTP
-726 FTITERQEYR
+726 FTISERQEYR

-745 EKMQNEDGSLVFST
+745 EKMQNEDGSPVFT
-759 FEIGQMKADLEEW
+759 YDEIKQMRGDLMEW
-772 AQTYRWDVN
+772 AQTYRWEVN
-781 WQGKQEKD
+781 WQGQQEQD

-796 VRGCSNVLWE
+796 VRGFSNTLWE
-806 REQEA
+806 RERDVE
-811 QRNKEELTE
+811 RSKEELTE
-820 LEKAV
+820 DERAV
-825 IGAHFVNMIS
+825 MNAHFANMLS
-835 GIGRLCYRSDKGM
+835 GIGRLCYRSWEGM
-848 MPVCPYFL
+848 QNVCPYLL
-856 EDDIPDEKQ
+856 EDNIADEKQ
-865 ATGGSGKSII
+865 ASGGSGKS
-875 VKLVVGSAVNVLD
+875 VLVNLVVGSAVNVFCV
-888 IDMKRME
+888 DMKDFLT
-895 HINDARFVLGN
+895 IVDAKFCLSD
-906 LLSEPFKYRVLHWE
+906 LLIYPGKYRVVHWE
-920 DKQKGFPMKY
+920 DKQKSFPLKY
-930 FYNMVTT
+930 FYNKITKGT
-937 GLTVEKK
+937 KVEKK
-944 SVDQELVPLKDA
+944 FGDPVSLKMEDS
-956 PKHVIT
+956 PMHVIT
-962 CNYPLSDDDDS
+962 SNSPLSDDDPS
-973 TVGRFPLVSFSNR
+973 TIGRFPLVSFSDR
-986 FARANPQKRKAARLM
+986 FARENPQKRQPAR
-1001 SALMKN
+1001 SPSDIMKR
-1007 FSDKPEEIDDTDRNQ
+1007 FDTDPAKLTDTDRNQ

-1173 KHVFFFFRPGK
+1173 KHVFFFYRPGK

-1192 ELKRIAKQYAEQP
+1192 ELKRIAKAFAEQP

-1212 DDGNIITLTDEEKER
+1212 DDGNIVHLTDEEKER

-1237 RRMAPPAAA
+1237 RRMSATAA
-1246 TTATAVAP
+1246 TNNTTASVP
-1254 DIKEDMPF
+1254 DINEEDMPF

>member
-1 MEVAAM
+1 
-7 PSYKSSPVKNLSL
+7 
-20 RTGAAERSLAH
+20 
-31 RRLSLLKLYTM
+31 M

-78 CKNGQDADADVKQTP
+78 CKKGQDADADVKQTP
-93 HFIIFENERGGL
+93 HFIIYENERGGL

-116 AEHGAVKWKCTRT
+116 TEHGAVKWKCTRT

-141 AKMNIPMHGYSLQ
+141 AKMNLPMHGYSLQ
-154 RICQRLVRDVYGDTD
+154 RICQRLVKDVYGDTD

-212 CEVTLDRGMPRFG
+212 CEVTLDKGLPRFG
-225 FGSTFTPDMLN
+225 FGCTFTPDMLN

-285 YGCFFRPTMAGS
+285 YGCFFRPAMAGS
-297 EPIVFST
+297 DPIVFST

-338 AAIQKFEP
+338 AAIAKYDP
-346 TEKYTEKKEIWVERE
+346 KEKYTETKEVWEE
-361 DKDGVGK
+361 NETKDGVPK
-368 GTFKQE
+368 GTFKKVDE
-374 KKKIPTAEI
+374 KIPTAEI

-407 RLDKIEDQHFQD
+407 RLDKAEDQHFQNY
-419 FCWYH
+419 CWYH
-424 VAFSIGRKN
+424 VAFSIGRRS

-442 KRENLDFSAV
+442 KLEKLDFKAG
-452 QYQKM
+452 QYQKL

-473 SQRNCGAICTKFST
+473 SQRDCGAICTKFSS

-501 CQRWQWLYGCSPRS
+501 CRRWQWLYGCSPRS

-523 SMNAEENFQ
+523 TMNAEENFQ
-532 FDHDVRLPLYSRLR
+532 FDHDLRLPLYSRLR

-554 EIEYPRDPRSGKPK
+554 EIEYPRDPRSGKLK

-577 RLWLFMTAHGY
+577 RLWLFMTCHGY

-613 IDAKSIIQAAKTMLL
+613 IDAKSIMQAAKTLL
-628 EYIEQAWRHSDNE
+628 MDYVEQAWRHNDNE
-641 RRLMSDCAN
+641 RRMMSDCAN
-650 MVDKAFTEKSAG
+650 MIDKTFNEKSAG

-713 KSYDFTMRVFKTP
+713 KPYDFTMRVFDPP
-726 FTITERQEYR
+726 FVIKENEEYQS
-736 DRLEAIDKK
+736 RLRSIDTKEA
-745 EKMQNEDGSLVFST
+745 MRNEDGSPVFSLS
-759 FEIGQMKADLEEW
+759 EIKQMRSDLMEW
-772 AQTYRWDVN
+772 AQTYRWLVE
-781 WQGKQEKD
+781 WRSKREQD
-789 LWPILRI
+789 LWPILRV
-796 VRGCSNVLWE
+796 VRGCSNVLWQE
-806 REQEA
+806 ELEA
-811 QRNKEELTE
+811 QRNKKSLTPD
-820 LEKAV
+820 A
-825 IGAHFVNMIS
+825 IAIQNAHFANMLS
-835 GIGRLCYRSDKGM
+835 GIGRLCYRSWDGM
-848 MPVCPYFL
+848 QNICPYFL
-856 EDDIPDEKQ
+856 EDKIPDEKQ
-865 ATGGSGKSII
+865 ASGGSGKS
-875 VKLVVGSAVNVLD
+875 VMVNLVVDAAVNVLP
-888 IDMKRME
+888 IDMKSFKDIE
-895 HINDARFVLGN
+895 SAKNCLTDILKYPG
-906 LLSEPFKYRVLHWE
+906 KYRTVHWE
-920 DKQKGFPMKY
+920 DRPKGFPLQY
-930 FYNMVTT
+930 FYVKVTRGT
-937 GLTVEKK
+937 NVERKYGDPISLK
-944 SVDQELVPLKDA
+944 MEESPL
-956 PKHVIT
+956 HVIT
-962 CNYPLSDDDDS
+962 SNYPLSDDEGS
-973 TVGRFPLVSFSNR
+973 TVGRFPLVSFSDR
-986 FARANPQKRKAARLM
+986 FSRGNSMKNEPPR
-1001 SALMKN
+1001 SPSDVMKN
-1007 FSDKPEEIDDTDRNQ
+1007 FTLDPAKLTDTDRNQ
-1022 AIYICALAV
+1022 TIYLCALAV

-1173 KHVFFFFRPGK
+1173 KHVFFFYRPGK

-1192 ELKRIAKQYAEQP
+1192 ELKRIAKAFAEQP

-1212 DDGNIITLTDEEKER
+1212 DDGNIVQLTDEEKER

-1237 RRMAPPAAA
+1237 RRMAPFVA
-1246 TTATAVAP
+1246 TNSTTVSVP
-1254 DIKEDMPF
+1254 DIKDEENMPF